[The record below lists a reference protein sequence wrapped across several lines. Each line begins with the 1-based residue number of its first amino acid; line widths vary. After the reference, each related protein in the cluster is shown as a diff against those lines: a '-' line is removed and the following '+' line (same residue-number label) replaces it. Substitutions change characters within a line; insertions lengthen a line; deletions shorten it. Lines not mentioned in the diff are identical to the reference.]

1 MIFRFSWLSK
11 IGQFYAGKRFGAWM
25 GGKEGWGEEGALTVP
40 DLSPMRIRPFL
51 TFRPWVKGQERS
63 DKRSR
68 SQPSPGPSRPLGPCS
83 RGCEVSL

>member
-1 MIFRFSWLSK
+1 MAIRACRGGALKQWP
-11 IGQFYAGKRFGAWM
+11 GGEGKGRKG
-25 GGKEGWGEEGALTVP
+25 GEEGALTVP

-68 SQPSPGPSRPLGPCS
+68 SQPSPGPQPPGALFPWVR
-83 RGCEVSL
+83 SLSLAKAA